1 MGAFAIQRW
10 NWSEDQVMNDNR
22 DMKSGVRREYSSPQL
37 TRWGTVADLTLVGQ
51 TRPGG
56 DVLPGQAQGRQGGSV
71 NRPKKRR

>member
-1 MGAFAIQRW
+1 MR
-10 NWSEDQVMNDNR
+10 SD
-22 DMKSGVRREYSSPQL
+22 VRREYSSPQL

-71 NRPKKRR
+71 NRPRRRRWWS

>member
-1 MGAFAIQRW
+1 
-10 NWSEDQVMNDNR
+10 MNNSQEVKR
-22 DMKSGVRREYSSPQL
+22 NVRREYSRPQL

-71 NRPKKRR
+71 NRPRRRRWW